1 VFSYGKGQ
9 AGCGELLIPMSTTSG
24 RNRLRF
30 DRVEVTEEAGERC
43 RVVVSLAL
51 GQLVFQ
57 SDAEEGS
64 GPLKAA
70 AAATLKAVQ
79 QAAANRFTCSLS
91 DLDHVN
97 ALGKDLIA
105 VLVDVKFE
113 GRDVQV
119 FGSCQIDRDEI
130 AAAVKAALNATN
142 RFFELAM
149 RN

>member
-1 VFSYGKGQ
+1 MDLSQK
-9 AGCGELLIPMSTTSG
+9 
-24 RNRLRF
+24 RLRF
-30 DRVEVTEEAGERC
+30 ERAQLVDEDLGQCRVEVTLTHAG
-43 RVVVSLAL
+43 RVVQASASGATAGL
-51 GQLVFQ
+51 
-57 SDAEEGS
+57 

-70 AAATLKAVQ
+70 AIAALLAVED
-79 QAAANRFTCSLS
+79 AAEGRFKCHVA

-105 VLVDVKFE
+105 VLVDVDFE

-119 FGSCQIDRDEI
+119 FGSCQVQESDI
-130 AAAVKAALNATN
+130 ATACKAALNATN

>member
-1 VFSYGKGQ
+1 
-9 AGCGELLIPMSTTSG
+9 MSTTSG

-30 DRVEVTEEAGERC
+30 DRAELTEETSERC
-43 RVVVSLAL
+43 RVVVSLTL

-57 SDAEEGS
+57 NDAEEAAGGS

-119 FGSCQIDRDEI
+119 FGSCQIDGGEI
-130 AAAVKAALNATN
+130 DAAVKAALNATN
-142 RFFELAM
+142 RFFELAT

>member
-1 VFSYGKGQ
+1 MAK
-9 AGCGELLIPMSTTSG
+9 SG
-24 RNRLRF
+24 VTVNRSQKRLRF
-30 DRVEVTEEAGERC
+30 ERAQLVEDASGQC
-43 RVVVSLAL
+43 RVDVTLTHAGRTVQASASGDTSGL
-51 GQLVFQ
+51 
-57 SDAEEGS
+57 

-70 AAATLKAVQ
+70 AIAALLAVED
-79 QAAANRFTCSLS
+79 AAEGRFKCHVA

-105 VLVDVKFE
+105 VLVDVDFE

-119 FGSCQIDRDEI
+119 FGSCQVQDSDI
-130 AAAVKAALNATN
+130 ATACKAALNATN